1 MAVIIDALAI
11 LIGGY
16 FGAKIGDKISGH
28 IHTQIMKFLAI
39 CTIVIGMSS
48 ALKGNTIIMLSS
60 IVVGVLIGQYLDID
74 KSIENFAVFMQ
85 NKYVKGNESNFVQ
98 GFVMGTLLFCIG
110 SMSILGPLESGVRGN
125 DEILIAKSVLDLISA
140 FFLAAS
146 IGVGICISAIPVL
159 IYEGLIFLLA
169 SFVAPIL
176 TEEIINNISGTG
188 GLMIIAIGLNILE
201 ITDIKLANALP
212 ALLIPL
218 IVGIFKILIIV

>member
-1 MAVIIDALAI
+1 M
-11 LIGGY
+11 
-16 FGAKIGDKISGH
+16 
-28 IHTQIMKFLAI
+28 
-39 CTIVIGMSS
+39 
-48 ALKGNTIIMLSS
+48 
-60 IVVGVLIGQYLDID
+60 
-74 KSIENFAVFMQ
+74 
-85 NKYVKGNESNFVQ
+85 
-98 GFVMGTLLFCIG
+98 
-110 SMSILGPLESGVRGN
+110 
-125 DEILIAKSVLDLISA
+125 
-140 FFLAAS
+140 AAS

-176 TEEIINNISGTG
+176 TEEIINNISGIG